1 MIVIAF
7 GKPGKTM
14 GLRMVVKRGF
24 SCISNNIVLKTN
36 RKRWKQFAHTYKK
49 LILNIWWEK

>member
-24 SCISNNIVLKTN
+24 SCISNNIVLKTSKN
-36 RKRWKQFAHTYKK
+36 RWKQFAHTYKK
-49 LILNIWWEK
+49 LTLNIWWEK